1 MFTASGRSLV
11 HRAASSARDVQN
23 GGLCWE
29 RRRESK
35 RHLSTQLGTTRCE
48 KTWEA
53 GQDLGK
59 KGDARGCPTP
69 GSYFEFVVDQ
79 TGNERPHTVS
89 DAHIHR

>member
-1 MFTASGRSLV
+1 MSTASGRSLV
-11 HRAASSARDVQN
+11 HGAASSACDVQN

-35 RHLSTQLGTTRCE
+35 RDLLTQLGTTRCE

-59 KGDARGCPTP
+59 KGDAMGCWAP
-69 GSYFEFVVDQ
+69 GTYLEFVV
-79 TGNERPHTVS
+79 NLSNWE
-89 DAHIHR
+89 